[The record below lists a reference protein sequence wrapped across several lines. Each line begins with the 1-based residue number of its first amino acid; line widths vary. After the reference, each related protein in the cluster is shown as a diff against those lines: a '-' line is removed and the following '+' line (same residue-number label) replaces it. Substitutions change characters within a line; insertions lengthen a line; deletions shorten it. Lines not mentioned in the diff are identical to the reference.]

1 MRAEELA
8 VDRAVARA
16 FSILEQLAL
25 AKGPMRLSAV
35 AENVAL
41 QKSTVHRILGTL
53 VELGYAQREHG
64 SGRYA
69 ATLRAWELGSGIIGE
84 LPIKRA
90 ASAFMADLHR
100 KTGETVSLTVRAGDD
115 VLYLDKIISPRP
127 IRFTTR
133 VGSRVPAPL
142 AAGGKAMLAFARD
155 ARDVGAR
162 LATVRDD
169 FDVERFMRDIKRTQL
184 RGYAQ
189 SSGSPGNV
197 SFAVA
202 VGEGREAAISVSA
215 PKERVSPEKQALI
228 IEAVLSAGAQMAEQ
242 VGAR

>member
-1 MRAEELA
+1 MRAKELV

-25 AKGPMRLSAV
+25 AKGPMRLSA
-35 AENVAL
+35 
-41 QKSTVHRILGTL
+41 HRILGTL
-53 VELGYAQREHG
+53 VELGYVQRENG

-90 ASAFMADLHR
+90 ASSFMADLHR

-115 VLYLDKIISPRP
+115 ILYLDKIISPRP

-133 VGSRVPAPL
+133 VGSRVAAPL
-142 AAGGKAMLAFARD
+142 AAGGKAMLAHARD
-155 ARDVGAR
+155 ARDVAQR
-162 LATVRDD
+162 LAVTRED
-169 FDVERFMRDIKRTQL
+169 FDVERFMRDIKRTQM

-215 PKERVSPEKQALI
+215 PKERVSAEKQALI